1 MPLPTDPLELLTRLL
16 PQGPGRF
23 LADLPDGWFQGRGL
37 FGGLVTAVLVRA
49 AETTAPARPLRSLTA
64 ELCGPTQPGL
74 AEVVVEVLRPGS
86 RVTTV
91 AVRLVQAGEVQ
102 AHAVAV
108 LGEDRPG
115 PSPASLHL
123 APPTPGDWRKA
134 EVLTAMGEVGPA
146 FARYVEFRPETP
158 LFSGATVP
166 ATRGWCRF
174 ATPPGLGGPAYLA
187 ACIDTYWPAEYA
199 VLEYPRPMATL
210 AFTFQPLGTLEG
222 LEPGAPH
229 YFRSSVSAAAGGYA
243 VENRELWG
251 HDGRLLA
258 LNQQTM
264 CTIK

>member
-1 MPLPTDPLELLTRLL
+1 MPLPTDPLELLTRLA
-16 PQGPGRF
+16 PRGPGRF

-49 AETTAPARPLRSLTA
+49 AATAAPDRPLRSLTA
-64 ELCGPTQPGL
+64 ELCGPTQPGP
-74 AEVVVEVLRPGS
+74 ADVSVEVLRAGS
-86 RVTTV
+86 RVSTV
-91 AVRLVQAGEVQ
+91 AVRLTQGGEVQ
-102 AHAVAV
+102 AHGVAV
-108 LGEDRPG
+108 LGAERPG
-115 PSPASLHL
+115 APAPAVQLV
-123 APPTPGDWRKA
+123 PPVLGDWRTA

-146 FARYVEFRPETP
+146 FARYVEYRT
-158 LFSGATVP
+158 GAGPFAGAAVP
-166 ATRGWCRF
+166 GISGWCRF

-222 LEPGAPH
+222 LDPEAPLW
-229 YFRSSVSAAAGGYA
+229 FRSTLAASAGGYA

-251 HDGRLLA
+251 SDGRLLA

-264 CTIK
+264 VTL